1 LGEAEA
7 GSDHVI
13 REVLKVLVFVS
24 CFLVVGTARAEEPR
38 RAEVQIAG
46 PLERVTLVEQAV
58 SEPLS
63 RLPIV
68 VSSSRADS
76 VDPKTVIDRSP
87 NAADAFVRVWIDLAV
102 ENQVTIYF
110 VDSAWERILVR
121 HITLERNLDDVER
134 EEIAQIVRSSVE
146 ALLSGATIGI
156 SREEARELLL
166 PEAKEKPPPAAVP
179 KPKPKPRARAKPV
192 APKPSLEAGAFYE
205 GELYANTL
213 WHGPGVFA
221 GVHTP
226 EPLGLGGR
234 FTLQYRAPATVEGN
248 LLGARI
254 QAIALRALSH
264 VRYQSGHLGACGAA
278 GLGADVTSTDPT
290 NLKGNASPENAR
302 WDVVPVFRALGGG
315 GLVFGSLG
323 VWTVVGLDVDLIET
337 NFTAKRGNETYTAVD
352 VSRVRPFFGIDVT
365 LALDAEE

>member
-1 LGEAEA
+1 M
-7 GSDHVI
+7 I

-24 CFLVVGTARAEEPR
+24 CFLVVEVAWADDPR

-58 SEPLS
+58 GEPLS

-68 VSSSRADS
+68 VSSSRAAA

-156 SREEARELLL
+156 TKEEARDLLL
-166 PEAKEKPPPAAVP
+166 PKPKEKPKPPPVVVEDRPRHVRRRAPPRLPPA
-179 KPKPKPRARAKPV
+179 
-192 APKPSLEAGAFYE
+192 LEVGAFYE
-205 GELYANTL
+205 GELYAKTL
-213 WHGPGVFA
+213 WHGPGLFA

-234 FTLQYRAPATVEGN
+234 LTLQYRAPATVEGDH
-248 LLGARI
+248 LGARI
-254 QAIALRALSH
+254 QAIALRALARAS
-264 VRYQSGHLGACGAA
+264 YQKGNLGACGAA
-278 GLGADVTSTDPT
+278 GLGADITSTDPT
-290 NLKGNASPENAR
+290 QVTADSAPENSR

-315 GLVFGSLG
+315 GLVFGSIG
-323 VWTVVGLDVDLIET
+323 VWTVVGLDVDLMKTKFTVERGGET
-337 NFTAKRGNETYTAVD
+337 HTAID
-352 VSRVRPFFGIDVT
+352 VSLVRPFFGIDVT
-365 LALDAEE
+365 LAVDATE

>member
-24 CFLVVGTARAEEPR
+24 CFLGMGTARAEDPR

-46 PLERVTLVEQAV
+46 PLERVALVEQAV
-58 SEPLS
+58 REPLS

-68 VSSSRADS
+68 VSSSRADA

-110 VDSAWERILVR
+110 VDSAWEHILVR

-156 SREEARELLL
+156 SREEARDLLL
-166 PEAKEKPPPAAVP
+166 PKPKTKTPPPVI
-179 KPKPKPRARAKPV
+179 PKPKPRAPPKPV
-192 APKPSLEAGAFYE
+192 TPNSRVEAGAFYE

-226 EPLGLGGR
+226 DPLGLGGR
-234 FTLQYRAPATVEGN
+234 FTLQYRVPATVEGDR
-248 LLGARI
+248 LGARI
-254 QAIALRALSH
+254 QAIALRALAHAS
-264 VRYQSGHLGACGAA
+264 YQSGHLGACGGA
-278 GLGADVTSTDPT
+278 GLGADITSTDPT
-290 NLKGNASPENAR
+290 NLKGNASPENSR
-302 WDVVPVFRALGGG
+302 WDVVPVLRALGGG
-315 GLVFGSLG
+315 GLVFGSMG